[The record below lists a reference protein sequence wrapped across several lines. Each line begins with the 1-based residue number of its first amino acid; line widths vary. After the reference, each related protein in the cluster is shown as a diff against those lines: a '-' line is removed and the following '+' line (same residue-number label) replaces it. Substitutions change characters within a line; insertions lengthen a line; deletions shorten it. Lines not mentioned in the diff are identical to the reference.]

1 MGLLG
6 ELHEALSRAGD
17 ARVRDW
23 PLLGSPLPLL
33 ALLAGYLWVVKVAA
47 PRLMRGRAPCRLRA
61 PVAAYN
67 LLQVLANAC
76 LFHGLLTNGWT
87 KNFNL
92 GCYMPDYSDNPEAL
106 KMATLVWYELCL
118 KVVDLIETV
127 LFVLR
132 GKEKQASFLH
142 VYHHVATVLIVYTG
156 AKFVPGGYATFAML
170 VNNLVHVLMYSYYL
184 VTVCGP
190 RARGALA
197 RVKRYLTLLQMVQF
211 VLVAVHYVNVMVRPD
226 CPAPRFI
233 HYMFLP
239 YIGLMFYLFY
249 DFYRSAYRPGKDKL

>member
-156 AKFVPGGYATFAML
+156 AKFVPGAVRAGGGPLCECDGAARLPGAQVHTLHVPAL
-170 VNNLVHVLMYSYYL
+170 HRPHVLPLLRLLPECLPS
-184 VTVCGP
+184 GQ
-190 RARGALA
+190 GQAL
-197 RVKRYLTLLQMVQF
+197 TE
-211 VLVAVHYVNVMVRPD
+211 
-226 CPAPRFI
+226 AP
-233 HYMFLP
+233 
-239 YIGLMFYLFY
+239 G
-249 DFYRSAYRPGKDKL
+249 